1 MPTVGDRIRQIR
13 EDMEMNQEQ
22 LAERAGLSKGF
33 LSDVENG
40 KRNIASE
47 NLLKIANVLGASVDY
62 LLRGEVTES
71 AKTEPVIIPPELA
84 QAAEESE
91 WSYAATVELLEAH
104 RSVIARQERYGGGT
118 NSRNAAI
125 RRASVESERGYS
137 IILRIA
143 SPANSGAFD
152 AIPRVRPEWIRAL
165 HFRARPRCPVV
176 GDVRSY
182 RTRSG

>member
-13 EDMEMNQEQ
+13 EDMEINQEQ

-71 AKTEPVIIPPELA
+71 TKTEPVIIPPELS

-91 WSYAATVELLEAH
+91 WSYAETVELLEAH
-104 RSVIARQERYGGGT
+104 RSVIARRSNKGL
-118 NSRNAAI
+118 RKF
-125 RRASVESERGYS
+125 SVEDWKE
-137 IILRIA
+137 LHK
-143 SPANSGAFD
+143 
-152 AIPRVRPEWIRAL
+152 AIKKV
-165 HFRARPRCPVV
+165 F
-176 GDVRSY
+176 G
-182 RTRSG
+182 